1 VFFVYDGVVFVFLH
15 FLLSFRAVND
25 IFLSDIRK
33 VLTSPLSSFSSR
45 ACVFFC
51 LIDDDVT
58 CHCFFFFF
66 GVGC

>member
-1 VFFVYDGVVFVFLH
+1 MFFVYDGVVFVFLH

-45 ACVFFC
+45 RVFFS
-51 LIDDDVT
+51 V
-58 CHCFFFFF
+58 
-66 GVGC
+66 